1 MLVSSQR
8 VFVCLWLFVL
18 AWMNINCDCLYCDR
32 VGFKNDLSLCCCR
45 FPRCEGHFH
54 RQETN
59 VTHVRSE
66 FTWWNGCV
74 QRDST
79 STGSVSAVPRVA
91 VPCGRDRT
99 PSTPSTVC
107 VVKQQRRTHMW
118 LLSDIN
124 ATAFTSQ
131 VNCTVSFTLIDW
143 KTAQTC
149 TGTCPFVRWVL
160 FLNIPAALKQLLLL
174 NITFPPSAQSRHA
187 AAVEE
192 PIADEGQSSEDNSS
206 DDLQSQS
213 SAGTFGRFIK
223 TRLSWPLNVI
233 GAVCGAPRHLCRS
246 MCSAA
251 QALREH
257 LRNNGQDYA
266 ALFEQLS
273 MSLPLL
279 LVLQEVL
286 LQMYSEPAQEG
297 PTFLQPLWLWLQE
310 NVGLGLV

>member
-1 MLVSSQR
+1 MLVSSQH

-18 AWMNINCDCLYCDR
+18 VSMNINCDCLYCDR
-32 VGFKNDLSLCCCR
+32 VCFKNYLSLCCCR

-66 FTWWNGCV
+66 FTWWSGCV

-107 VVKQQRRTHMW
+107 VVKQQHRTYMW

-160 FLNIPAALKQLLLL
+160 FLKIPAALKQLLLL
-174 NITFPPSAQSRHA
+174 NITFPPPVCSESARYCSWGADCRWGSEFRGQQLGWSAEPVLSRYLRQVHKDPPELA
-187 AAVEE
+187 PECDWCRVRR
-192 PIADEGQSSEDNSS
+192 PPPSLPQHV
-206 DDLQSQS
+206 QR
-213 SAGTFGRFIK
+213 SAG
-223 TRLSWPLNVI
+223 S
-233 GAVCGAPRHLCRS
+233 
-246 MCSAA
+246 
-251 QALREH
+251 
-257 LRNNGQDYA
+257 
-266 ALFEQLS
+266 
-273 MSLPLL
+273 
-279 LVLQEVL
+279 
-286 LQMYSEPAQEG
+286 
-297 PTFLQPLWLWLQE
+297 
-310 NVGLGLV
+310 